1 MSEPAFSV
9 KMKLLENYIFQI
21 DFGDFGNIITD
32 EPSPLGDD
40 EGPNPVRLLAAAV
53 ANCLA
58 ASLLFAI
65 RKYKQEPG
73 EVSAEVTGQTER
85 VDGRWRVASMSVQLK
100 LGNPADS
107 IEKLQDALNKFE
119 DFCVVTQSVRAGIP
133 VEVSVEDSTGKALN
147 IG

>member
-9 KMKLLENYIFQI
+9 KLKLLENYVFQI

-32 EPSPLGDD
+32 EPSPLGND

-65 RKYKQEPG
+65 RKYKQDPG
-73 EVSAEVTGQTER
+73 EVSAEVTGETER
-85 VDGRWRVASMSVQLK
+85 VDGRWRVTSMTVHLK
-100 LGNPADS
+100 LGNSADS
-107 IEKLQDALNKFE
+107 IDKLQDALNKFE

>member
-1 MSEPAFSV
+1 MSEPSFSV

-32 EPSPLGDD
+32 EPSPMGSD
-40 EGPNPVRLLAAAV
+40 EGPNPVRLLAASV

-85 VDGRWRVASMSVQLK
+85 VDGRWRVTSMAVHLK
-100 LGNPADS
+100 LGNKADS
-107 IEKLQDALNKFE
+107 IDKLQDALNKFE

-133 VEVSVEDSTGKALN
+133 VEVSVEDSEGKALT